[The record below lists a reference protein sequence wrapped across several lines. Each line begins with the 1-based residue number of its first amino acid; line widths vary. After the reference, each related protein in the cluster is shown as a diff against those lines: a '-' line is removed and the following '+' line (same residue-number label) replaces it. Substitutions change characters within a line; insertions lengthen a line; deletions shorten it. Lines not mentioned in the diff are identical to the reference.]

1 MTVLGLDH
9 VAVTCA
15 DLERSLRFYCGLL
28 EIPLRERGELRGGSA
43 GEILALP
50 QLVARFADLELGG
63 GRTLELLQFVE
74 PAADGLPEPL
84 RRPPGP
90 GHIALR
96 VDDAQRLHRRLA
108 DAGCQVHGDGP
119 VTIDEPGFWHGAR
132 AFYVVDPDGVTVEL
146 IERP

>member
-15 DLERSLRFYCGLL
+15 DLERSLRFYRGLL

-43 GEILALP
+43 GEILAMP
-50 QLVARFADLELGG
+50 QLVARFADLDLGD
-63 GRTLELLQFVE
+63 GRTLELLEFAVPE
-74 PAADGLPEPL
+74 AERLPAAL

-90 GHIALR
+90 GHLSLR

-108 DAGCQVHGDGP
+108 DAGCGPHGAGP

-132 AFYVVDPDGVTVEL
+132 AFYVADPDGVTVEL